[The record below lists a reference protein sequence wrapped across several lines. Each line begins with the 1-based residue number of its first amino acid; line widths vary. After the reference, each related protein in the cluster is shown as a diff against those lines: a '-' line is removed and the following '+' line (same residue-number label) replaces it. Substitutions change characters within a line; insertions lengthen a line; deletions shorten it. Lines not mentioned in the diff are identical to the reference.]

1 MVTQSAI
8 FVDAGFLLAVGGTHV
23 TGTSLR
29 SAFKVNFEK
38 LIQGILKRTAEHS
51 GFDVLRVYWY
61 DASKDALFTDEHKR
75 IGLLPDVK
83 VRLGRISFNGEQK
96 GVDLKLG
103 LDLVGVARNRA
114 ASVAFLMSGD
124 DDLAEAVE
132 EAQDLGMKVV
142 LVGLDNPNHRL
153 GVTSVAEHLALR
165 VDSIITLPT
174 ALIEECFSR
183 TVSEE
188 PRPTP
193 SPTPAVAV
201 RPPAAQQPPATPA
214 PGPRPS
220 DLAARPGPP
229 SRERLILPAPRP
241 HRAEAH
247 LVYSSGGTGPSVLP
261 TEDSALDVAYDVG
274 ESVAASWY
282 GTVTQGELNELLA
295 DRPILPAD
303 VDRGPAERLRPEDR
317 RIQNR
322 PAGRPPGTPG
332 SILDEA
338 RSAHLTAVGRPA

>member
-8 FVDAGFLLAVGGTHV
+8 FVDAGFLIAVGGTHV
-23 TGTSLR
+23 AGTSLR
-29 SAFKVNFEK
+29 SAFRVDYEK

-51 GFDVLRVYWY
+51 GLDVLRVYWY

-174 ALIEECFSR
+174 DLIEECFTK
-183 TVSEE
+183 TVAEE

-193 SPTPAVAV
+193 DLAV
-201 RPPAAQQPPATPA
+201 RPPAPTPLPPAPAPA

-229 SRERLILPAPRP
+229 SRERLVLPTPRP
-241 HRAEAH
+241 HRSEAH

-261 TEDSALDVAYDVG
+261 AEDSPMDVAYEVG
-274 ESVAASWY
+274 ESVATSWY
-282 GTVTQGELNELLA
+282 GTITQGELNDLLA
-295 DRPILPAD
+295 DRPILP
-303 VDRGPAERLRPEDR
+303 VEIDRVLLKDCAQRIGEYKTDLQGVRRALRE
-317 RIQNR
+317 
-322 PAGRPPGTPG
+322 AFWTK
-332 SILDEA
+332 LDQ
-338 RSAHLTAVGRPA
+338 LI

>member
-23 TGTSLR
+23 AGTSLR
-29 SAFKVNFEK
+29 SAFKVNYEK
-38 LIQGILKRTAEHS
+38 LIQGILARTAQHS
-51 GFDVLRVYWY
+51 GLDVLRVYWY
-61 DASKDALFTDEHKR
+61 DASKDALFTDQHKS

-114 ASVAFLMSGD
+114 ASVAFLVSGD

-142 LVGLDNPNHRL
+142 LVGVDNPGHRL
-153 GVTSVAEHLALR
+153 GVQSVAEHLALR
-165 VDSIITLPT
+165 VDSIIALPT
-174 ALIEECFSR
+174 ALIEECFTRSIAD
-183 TVSEE
+183 E
-188 PRPTP
+188 PRPI
-193 SPTPAVAV
+193 PALSV
-201 RPPAAQQPPATPA
+201 RPPAPAQPPT

-220 DLAARPGPP
+220 DLAARPGPS
-229 SRERLILPAPRP
+229 SRQRVILPPAPRP
-241 HRAEAH
+241 HRTEAH
-247 LVYSSGGTGPSVLP
+247 LVYSSGGAGPTILP
-261 TEDSALDVAYDVG
+261 AEDSPLVVARDVG

-282 GTVTQGELNELLA
+282 GTVTQGALNELLA

-303 VDRGPAERLRPEDR
+303 VDRVLLNDCAQRIGEYKTDLQGVRRALREAFWR
-317 RIQNR
+317 K
-322 PAGRPPGTPG
+322 
-332 SILDEA
+332 LDQ
-338 RSAHLTAVGRPA
+338 LI